1 MTMNTGSHYKL
12 YHFIPW
18 TRVKIYKM
26 LLLSIIPTC
35 LFYFL
40 GWKWLAIPWV
50 PVALLGTAAAF
61 ISGFKNTQ
69 TYNRTWEARQVY
81 GAVINNSRAFGI
93 VIRDFIRSEDKTEQA
108 SLHQEIVY
116 RHFAWLTA
124 LRFQLREVKSWENV
138 KTKSYNREYLKY
150 YKVPE
155 WESTLDEELKAF
167 VNAEELQ
174 YILSTKNRA
183 TQIIALQSSKL
194 KKLNEEGKISDFN
207 FVALE
212 NHLKELYDQQGKCER
227 IKNFPYPR
235 QFSSINLYFTNALC
249 LLLPLGFIGE
259 FSKLTEKFGE
269 NIIWLAIPF
278 SILLGWVFLVLEQIG
293 ESTENPFEGNANDVP
308 ITQISRNI
316 EIDLREMLGEKDL
329 PAAIQ
334 PVNNIIL

>member
-1 MTMNTGSHYKL
+1 MNISSHYKL

-26 LLLSIIPTC
+26 LILSIIPTV

-50 PVALLGTAAAF
+50 PVALLGTATAF

-69 TYNRTWEARQVY
+69 TYNRMWEARQIY
-81 GAVINNSRAFGI
+81 GAIINNSRSFGI
-93 VIRDFIRSEDKTEQA
+93 LIKDFIRCEDNVLEKQ
-108 SLHQEIVY
+108 LHQEIIY

-124 LRFQLREVKSWENV
+124 LRFQLRETKSWENI
-138 KTKSYNREYLKY
+138 KTKSYNKEYLEY

-155 WESTLDEELKAF
+155 WESSLDEELKTF
-167 VNAEELQ
+167 LSEEEHG

-183 TQIIALQSSKL
+183 TQIIALQSSQL
-194 KKLNEEGKISDFN
+194 RKLNEEEKLSGFN
-207 FVALE
+207 YGLIE
-212 NHLKELYDQQGKCER
+212 SHLKELYDQQGKCER

-259 FSKLTEKFGE
+259 FSKMTEKFGE

-278 SILLGWVFLVLEQIG
+278 SVLLGWVFLVLEQIG
-293 ESTENPFEGNANDVP
+293 ESTENPFEGNANDIP

-316 EIDLREMLGEKDL
+316 EIDLREMLGEKEL
-329 PAAIQ
+329 PPAIQ
-334 PVNNIIL
+334 AVNNILM

>member
-1 MTMNTGSHYKL
+1 MNISSHYKL
-12 YHFIPW
+12 IHFIPW

-26 LLLSIIPTC
+26 FILSIIPTA

-40 GWKWLAIPWV
+40 DLKWLAIPWV
-50 PVALLGTAAAF
+50 PVALLGTATAF

-69 TYNRTWEARQVY
+69 TYNRTWEARQIY
-81 GAVINNSRAFGI
+81 GAIINSSRAFGI
-93 VIRDFIRSEDKTEQA
+93 MVKDFVRINDKTHEA
-108 SLHQEIVY
+108 ALHKEIIY

-124 LRFQLREVKSWENV
+124 LRFQLREIKSWENV

-155 WESTLDEELKAF
+155 WESNLEEELRPFLNDEECRH
-167 VNAEELQ
+167 
-174 YILSTKNRA
+174 ILSTKNRA
-183 TQIIALQSSKL
+183 TQIIVIQSTQL
-194 KKLNEEGKISDFN
+194 KKLNKEGKISDYN
-207 FVALE
+207 YVALE
-212 NHLKELYDQQGKCER
+212 NQLKELYDQQGKCER

-259 FSKLTEKFGE
+259 ISKMTENFGE
-269 NIIWLAIPF
+269 NIIWLVIPF

-293 ESTENPFEGNANDVP
+293 ESTENPFEGSANDIP

-329 PAAIQ
+329 PPAIVAQ
-334 PVNNIIL
+334 NNILM

>member
-1 MTMNTGSHYKL
+1 
-12 YHFIPW
+12 
-18 TRVKIYKM
+18 M

-40 GWKWLAIPWV
+40 GWEWLAIPWV

-69 TYNRTWEARQVY
+69 TYNRTWEARQIY
-81 GAVINNSRAFGI
+81 GSVINCSRAFGI
-93 VIRDFIRSEDKTEQA
+93 MIRDFVRSEDQAEQA
-108 SLHQEIVY
+108 ILHQQIIY

-138 KTKSYNREYLKY
+138 NTKSYNREYLKY

-155 WESTLDEELKAF
+155 WEGSLEEEL
-167 VNAEELQ
+167 NAYLQADELH

-183 TQIIALQSSKL
+183 TQLIALQSSTL
-194 KKLNEEGKISDFN
+194 KILNEKGNISDYN
-207 FVALE
+207 YMALE
-212 NHLKELYDQQGKCER
+212 NQLKELYDQQGKCER

-259 FSKLTEKFGE
+259 ISKMTEKFGE
-269 NIIWLAIPF
+269 NIIWLVIPF
-278 SILLGWVFLVLEQIG
+278 SVLLGWVFLVLEQIG
-293 ESTENPFEGNANDVP
+293 ESTENPFEGNANDIP

-334 PVNNIIL
+334 PTNNIVM

>member
-1 MTMNTGSHYKL
+1 MNISSHYKL
-12 YHFIPW
+12 QHFIPW

-26 LLLSIIPTC
+26 LILSIIPTL

-40 GWKWLAIPWV
+40 DWKWLAIPWV
-50 PVALLGTAAAF
+50 PVALLGTATAF

-69 TYNRTWEARQVY
+69 TYNRTWEARQIY
-81 GAVINNSRAFGI
+81 GAIINNSRAFGI
-93 VIRDFIRSEDKTEQA
+93 MVKDFVRGEDEQ
-108 SLHQEIVY
+108 STKIHQEIIY

-138 KTKSYNREYLKY
+138 KTKSYNLEYLKH

-155 WESTLDEELKAF
+155 WESTLDEELKSF
-167 VNAEELQ
+167 LNEEERQ

-183 TQIIALQSSKL
+183 TQIIAMQSSHF

-207 FVALE
+207 YVALE
-212 NHLKELYDQQGKCER
+212 NQLKELYDQQGKCER

-259 FSKLTEKFGE
+259 ISKMIEKFGE
-269 NIIWLAIPF
+269 NIIWLVIPF
-278 SILLGWVFLVLEQIG
+278 SVLLGWVFLVLEQIG
-293 ESTENPFEGNANDVP
+293 ESTENPFEGSANDIP

-316 EIDLREMLGEKDL
+316 EIDLREMLGEKEL
-329 PAAIQ
+329 PPAIQ
-334 PVNNIIL
+334 PNNNILM

>member
-1 MTMNTGSHYKL
+1 MNISSHYKL
-12 YHFIPW
+12 IHFIPW

-26 LLLSIIPTC
+26 LILSIIPTL

-40 GWKWLAIPWV
+40 DCKWLAIPWV
-50 PVALLGTAAAF
+50 PVALLGTATAF

-69 TYNRTWEARQVY
+69 TYNRTWEARQIY
-81 GAVINNSRAFGI
+81 GAIINNSRGFGI
-93 VIRDFIRSEDKTEQA
+93 LVKDFIRSEDKALEKQ
-108 SLHQEIVY
+108 LHQQIIY

-124 LRFQLREVKSWENV
+124 LRFQLREIKSWENI
-138 KTKSYNREYLKY
+138 KAKSYNREYLQY

-155 WESTLDEELKAF
+155 WESSLDEELKGF
-167 VNAEELQ
+167 LSEDERQ

-183 TQIIALQSSKL
+183 TQIITLQSSQL
-194 KKLNEEGKISDFN
+194 KKLNEEGKISDYN
-207 FVALE
+207 YVALE
-212 NHLKELYDQQGKCER
+212 NQLKELYDQQGKCER

-259 FSKLTEKFGE
+259 FSKMTEKFGE
-269 NIIWLAIPF
+269 NIIWLVIPF
-278 SILLGWVFLVLEQIG
+278 SVLLGWVFLVLEQIG
-293 ESTENPFEGNANDVP
+293 ESTENPFEGNANDIP

-329 PAAIQ
+329 PPAIAAQ
-334 PVNNIIL
+334 NNIVL